1 MKRVRIEVDGQSL
14 NGCLIEPD
22 APAPWPAIL
31 FAHGWGGSQRQDLG
45 KARRLT
51 ALGIAA
57 LTFNFRGH
65 ARTRRQLDTVS
76 RADNLRDLGAA
87 WDLLAATPGVDT
99 ARMGVVGASYGG
111 YLAVLLTAE
120 RPVRVLALQAPAIYR
135 DRDFDRP
142 KLELNLDGQL
152 ARYRK
157 RRLAAG
163 DNRVLALA
171 AQFSGHVLLVEPE
184 NDTVVPHP
192 VIGNYLRAFRLSA
205 TSVVRYVVA
214 DADHALGDTR
224 WRREYSAVLVDW
236 LASKLSVPASRR
248 RRPVTVVGGALR
260 AGSGAGR

>member
-1 MKRVRIEVDGQSL
+1 MRRVRIEVDGQSL

-22 APAPWPAIL
+22 APAPSPAIL

-45 KARRLT
+45 KASRLT

-65 ARTRRQLDTVS
+65 ARTRRQVDTVS

-152 ARYRK
+152 PRYR
-157 RRLAAG
+157 RRTLAPE

-171 AQFSGHVLLVEPE
+171 ARFPGHVLLVESE
-184 NDTVVPHP
+184 NDTVIPHP
-192 VIGNYLRAFRLSA
+192 VIQNYLRAFRRSA
-205 TSVVRYVVA
+205 ASVARHIVA
-214 DADHALGDTR
+214 DADHALDDKR
-224 WRREYSAVLVDW
+224 WRREYSAVLAGW
-236 LASKLSVPASRR
+236 LGSKLRPSMR
-248 RRPVTVVGGALR
+248 RRPPVTVA
-260 AGSGAGR
+260 S